1 MKLFDLICNGAVI
14 IRQKPIGLIKAMEAI
29 YKKRPEYKGAIF
41 KVKYNTTF
49 N

>member
-1 MKLFDLICNGAVI
+1 
-14 IRQKPIGLIKAMEAI
+14 MEAI